1 MSMSLRLVHIE
12 QQLQILLRPLPVL
25 MLGMMILRF
34 PDLLQAIQLSA
45 PLGSTLQA
53 MLINDGLA
61 MLKGLSLWCVLSS
74 PCLLLKRPQSQVLA
88 LGFMGTLLLLGEAA
102 LVHYFEV
109 AGVPLG
115 ADLFAY
121 TAQEILTTASGSNR
135 PWPWSVLG
143 SLFVALIFFWS
154 FMAWCM
160 RRFSVSMKRPWATVA
175 FCLSLVSSPVLPTQ
189 LNSHDLAS
197 DYRQHRKL
205 TFFIADVLGKSSE
218 TLIPYA
224 GLSGSDRAFPFA
236 HSETTPDT
244 LGAHFNLKDDKP
256 PHLII
261 VVVEGLGRSFSGP
274 GALLGSFTPFIDSLA
289 EKSLYWENFLA
300 TQGRTFAVL
309 PSVLG
314 SLPYAPYGERVLV
327 HDSLLSILKS
337 QSYSLRY
344 FSGSNLAFDRQGDYL
359 ASEGVQSL
367 VSEQDFV
374 QGEKKA
380 SEWGYA
386 DADLFNKVGDNLRQ
400 TQPQPT
406 LSIVQT
412 MSMHTPF
419 NFPSIEDYRRKVNE
433 RLLKLKI
440 SPEKQQEYL
449 KHQDI
454 YASILY
460 TDDAL
465 RMFVEK
471 LSKSPDW
478 QNTILMITGDHRLP
492 EIPMATRLER
502 YHVPLVVHSPMLRAP
517 QSIKSVSSH
526 FDIAPS
532 LLAMLSNRY
541 NFKTPSMVSWMG
553 TGLDMQVPYRNVHR
567 LPLKQTKTELSDY
580 VSGDY
585 YLAQDRLYRLSDGL
599 HPEPIQNADILAE
612 LKAEFGQFRA
622 SLSKLDLADRL
633 VPANST
639 SEWKAFSSGKRTL
652 EPNGPL
658 RHFKGV
664 EVTQAQALLTASG
677 DLQIT
682 AQFQH
687 QGASSSDVFVP
698 LAVLT
703 DPMGQELGEVSG
715 KAIQLQ
721 AGQSQTVNLS
731 IKLAPARLVNGRYF
745 ISVIVSHPETGQP
758 IGLGQYHVAIQN

>member
-25 MLGMMILRF
+25 MLGMIVLRL

-45 PLGSTLQA
+45 PVGSTLQA
-53 MLINDGLA
+53 MMLNDGLA
-61 MLKGLSLWCVLSS
+61 LLKGLSLWCLLSW
-74 PCLLLKRPQSQVLA
+74 PCLLLKRPQTKLLG

-121 TAQEILTTASGSNR
+121 SAQEILTTASGSSR
-135 PWPWSVLG
+135 PWPWAVLG
-143 SLFVALIFFWS
+143 SLTVALMIFWS
-154 FMAWCM
+154 YMVWAM
-160 RRFSVSMKRPWATVA
+160 RLPTVKMQKPWATVA
-175 FCLSLVSSPVLPTQ
+175 VCLSLVSSPVLPTQ
-189 LNSHDLAS
+189 LNSNDLAS

-205 TFFIADVLGKSSE
+205 TFFIADVLGKSSA
-218 TLIPYA
+218 TLMPNA
-224 GLSGSDRAFPFA
+224 ELSSSDRAFPFA
-236 HSETTPDT
+236 HAETTPDT

-261 VVVEGLGRSFSGP
+261 IVVEGLGRSFSGS
-274 GALLGSFTPFIDSLA
+274 GASLGSFTPFIDSLA
-289 EKSLYWENFLA
+289 AKSLYWENFLA

-314 SLPYAPYGERVLV
+314 SLPYAPYGERVV
-327 HDSLLSILKS
+327 AHDSLLSILKS

-344 FSGSNLAFDRQGDYL
+344 FSGSNLAFDRQGAYL
-359 ASEGVQSL
+359 ASEGVHSF

-386 DADLFNKVGDNLRQ
+386 DADLFNKVADNLRQ

-419 NFPSIEDYRRKVNE
+419 DFPGIEDYRRKVNE
-433 RLLKLKI
+433 RLVSLKI
-440 SPEKQQEYL
+440 APQKQQEYL
-449 KHQDI
+449 KHRDI

-460 TDDAL
+460 TDDAI
-465 RMFVEK
+465 RAFVGK
-471 LSKSPDW
+471 LTKSPDW

-502 YHVPLVVHSPMLRAP
+502 YHVPLVVHSPMLRVP

-532 LLAMLSNRY
+532 LVAMLSNRY

-553 TGLDMQVPYRNVHR
+553 TGLDMHVPYRNVHR

-585 YLAQDRLYRLSDGL
+585 YLAQDRLYRLSDGF
-599 HPEPIQNADILAE
+599 HPEPIQNGDILAE
-612 LKAEFGQFRA
+612 LKAEFGRFRS
-622 SLSKLDLADRL
+622 SLSKLDVADRL
-633 VPANST
+633 VPANSA
-639 SEWKAFSSGKRTL
+639 SDWKIFSSGRRSL
-652 EPNGPL
+652 EPNGPIQ
-658 RHFKGV
+658 HFKGV
-664 EVTQAQALLTASG
+664 EVSQARALLLANG
-677 DLQIT
+677 ELQIT
-682 AQFQH
+682 ANFKH
-687 QGASSSDVFVP
+687 QGKSSSDVFVP

-703 DPMGQELGEVSG
+703 DSMGQELGEVSG

-721 AGQSQTVNLS
+721 AGQSQSVNLS
-731 IKLAPARLVNGRYF
+731 LKLVSARLVNGQYF
-745 ISVIVSHPETGQP
+745 ISVIVSHPDTGQP